1 MTRKTGLLL
10 MPLCIIAL
18 FLTIFDFA
26 PRASMKGRRQG
37 EAVKPQPPLE
47 IGYRSPTARHKV
59 QVSDA
64 SLAGRIGARGGR
76 LVGNYETYQIYEVDT
91 ATIDSLASEPS
102 IAVRDEDNLVMLN
115 AGAID
120 TTGAEIQ
127 SARRPLGAFEG
138 KRMHLVQF
146 AAPVKPEWY
155 RALADTGAQIIT
167 YIPNNAYLVYGH
179 AKSLQAVQR
188 LAANVGQWDTP
199 YTSRQ
204 RLDASLAHPQS
215 ARGSKTRMDGE
226 PKHAVNLSVAG
237 HELYAVQLVA
247 DEAENQKTLALIDE
261 VKLEPVLKRER
272 FLNYVNIV
280 AALAPEVVA
289 EIAERADVVSI
300 QRWVMPKKM
309 DERQNM
315 IIAGNLTGNAPAP
328 GDYLAYL
335 AGRGFSFGAAT
346 FGVNVSDSGIDN
358 ATTTPNHFALYTTGD
373 ATTAASSRVVY
384 NRLEGRPNSG
394 STLQGCDGHGNIN
407 AHIIGGFVPT
417 GSVNGVNFAAAP
429 HADAQ
434 GFRYGLGVAPFVK
447 LGSSVIFDPNN
458 FTNPNYF
465 NLEARAYND
474 GMRIS
479 SNSWGADSSAYS
491 IDSQQYD
498 ALVRDAQPSNSV
510 FPTPGNQE
518 QVIVFAAGNAGG
530 AAGSIGF
537 PASAKNVISV
547 GAAENVHPFS
557 GVDGCGV
564 SDAGADNIN
573 DIVGFSSRGPTS
585 DGRRKPDIM
594 APGTHVTGGVAQA
607 ATANPVGSGS
617 GSKNACFN
625 GGGVCGGVSSF
636 FFPANQQYYTAS
648 SGTSHSTPAIAGAAA
663 LLRQH
668 FLNRGQAAPSPALTK
683 ALMMNSARYMTGA
696 GANDTLPSNNQGM
709 GELSL
714 NNYFDIFDAGHIL
727 RDQTAID
734 TFNASGQER
743 TFTGNIADNNK
754 PFRVT
759 LAWTDAP
766 GPTAGNAF
774 VNNLDLEVTIG
785 GQVYR
790 GNVFSGAH
798 ATTGGTADTRNNVES
813 VFLPAGAAAGNFVVR
828 VRGTNIAGNGVPGVG
843 GALDQDFALVVS
855 NAVAL
860 PAAVINAGAASLTS
874 ESVTPANNTPDP
886 GETVT
891 ANFPLN
897 NVGTSDTAN
906 LVATLQSS
914 GGITPVGNS
923 SRTYGVLAASGAPVS
938 QPFTFTA
945 AGACGSEVT
954 ATLALSDGAN
964 NLGTVTYTFHL
975 GTQSSATILS
985 QNFDTTNLPALPG
998 GWTSAHMGGTAD
1010 WITSNTRPD
1019 SAPHA
1024 AFAPNNPTVSS
1035 LELMTPSIAIS
1046 SSTARL
1052 TFRHAYNLEADST
1065 STVVGYDGMVLEIQI
1080 GAGSYT
1086 DIVAAGGNFL
1096 AGGYTRSIDTNY
1108 ANPISGR
1115 QAWSGLSAGTIDA
1128 PGYITSIVNLPRS
1141 AAGQN
1146 IRLRWRVATDSDS
1159 VAVGA
1164 AEVRIDSI
1172 AITDFISTC
1181 NTQACSIT
1189 CPANIFVA
1197 AEPGQNGAI
1206 VNYPN
1211 PAVTGSCQNVSGS
1224 PATGAFFPSG
1234 TTTVNVSTGAGAAC
1248 SFTVTVSQPLASST
1262 LAISEFRLRGA
1273 QGALDE
1279 YIEIVNLT
1287 DRPFTVA
1294 SGDNSG
1300 GWSIAA
1306 LDATGTQANIIAVI
1320 PNDTVIP
1327 ARGHYLIANNTPA
1340 TGYSLGN
1347 YGGTGNAIPNATYT
1361 ADIPDNT
1368 GIGLF
1373 NTSDAGQVNFGR
1385 RIDAVGFAGQSG
1397 ALASLFS
1404 EGDKLPDIGSSDGE
1418 YAFVRKQTTGI
1429 ARDTGDNARDFDFV
1443 SPDAGVF
1450 GAVQSL
1456 PGAPGPENLSSPTQ
1470 RNAGLKAS
1478 LVDPAC
1484 NAFGAADSACARHRD
1499 GTPDAANRS
1508 TLGTLSL
1515 RRKFTNKTGEPVT
1528 RLRFRIVDL
1537 TAGAAASSGTADL
1550 RARTSL
1556 DFVAT
1561 CADICLDTGSSA
1573 TDINGV
1579 TLETTAGANTGGINS
1594 TLAQGKITL
1603 DSKLAPGAST
1613 NVHFLLGVERNGSF
1627 RFLVNVEAVTSSISP
1642 LKGERKSGEQGGRR
1656 KAVR

>member
-1 MTRKTGLLL
+1 
-10 MPLCIIAL
+10 
-18 FLTIFDFA
+18 
-26 PRASMKGRRQG
+26 
-37 EAVKPQPPLE
+37 
-47 IGYRSPTARHKV
+47 
-59 QVSDA
+59 
-64 SLAGRIGARGGR
+64 
-76 LVGNYETYQIYEVDT
+76 
-91 ATIDSLASEPS
+91 
-102 IAVRDEDNLVMLN
+102 
-115 AGAID
+115 
-120 TTGAEIQ
+120 
-127 SARRPLGAFEG
+127 
-138 KRMHLVQF
+138 
-146 AAPVKPEWY
+146 
-155 RALADTGAQIIT
+155 
-167 YIPNNAYLVYGH
+167 
-179 AKSLQAVQR
+179 
-188 LAANVGQWDTP
+188 
-199 YTSRQ
+199 
-204 RLDASLAHPQS
+204 
-215 ARGSKTRMDGE
+215 
-226 PKHAVNLSVAG
+226 
-237 HELYAVQLVA
+237 
-247 DEAENQKTLALIDE
+247 

-289 EIAERADVVSI
+289 EIAERSDVVSI

-358 ATTTPNHFALYTTGD
+358 ATTTPNHFALYTAGD
-373 ATTAASSRVVY
+373 AANPASSRVVY
-384 NRLEGRPNSG
+384 NRLEGRANSG

-407 AHIIGGFVPT
+407 AHIIGGYVPT
-417 GSVNGVNFAAAP
+417 GIINGVNFAAAP

-465 NLEARAYND
+465 NLEAKAYHD

-479 SNSWGADSSAYS
+479 SNSWGADSSVYG

-537 PASAKNVISV
+537 PATAKNVISV
-547 GAAENVHPFS
+547 GAAENFHPFG

-564 SDAGADNIN
+564 GDAGADNVN
-573 DIVGFSSRGPTS
+573 DIVGFSSRGPTA

-594 APGTHVTGGVAQA
+594 APGTHVSGGVAQA
-607 ATANPVGSGS
+607 ALASPIGSGS

-668 FLNRGQAAPSPALTK
+668 FLNRGLAAPSPALTK
-683 ALMMNSARYMTGA
+683 GLMMNSARYMTGA
-696 GANDTLPSNNQGM
+696 NANDTLPSNNQGM

-714 NNYFDIFDAGHIL
+714 NNYFDIFDTAHIL
-727 RDQTAID
+727 RDQVAID
-734 TFNASGQER
+734 TFSASGQER
-743 TFTGNIADNNK
+743 IFTGNVSDNTK

-766 GPTAGNAF
+766 GPTTGNAF

-798 ATTGGTADTRNNVES
+798 ATTGGVSDTRNNVES

-828 VRGTNIAGNGVPGVG
+828 VKGTNIAGNGVPGVG

-891 ANFPLN
+891 ANFPLS

-906 LVATLQSS
+906 LVATLQTS

-923 SRTYGVLAASGAPVS
+923 SRTYGVVAASGAPVS

-945 AGACGSEVT
+945 AGTCGSEVT

-998 GWTSAHMGGTAD
+998 GWTSAHTGGTAD

-1035 LELMTPSIAIS
+1035 IELMTPPIAIS

-1086 DIVAAGGNFL
+1086 DIVAAGGK
-1096 AGGYTRSIDTNY
+1096 
-1108 ANPISGR
+1108 
-1115 QAWSGLSAGTIDA
+1115 
-1128 PGYITSIVNLPRS
+1128 LPRRRLHAKHRHELFQPDFG
-1141 AAGQN
+1141 AAGLERIVSRNHRCARLHYFNREPAAFSRRTKHQVALARGDRFGFSRRRRSRSAYRQHRPHRLHLDVQYTSLLDYVPGQYLCGSRTGTKRCDCQLLESVGDRLLPE
-1146 IRLRWRVATDSDS
+1146 RLR
-1159 VAVGA
+1159 
-1164 AEVRIDSI
+1164 
-1172 AITDFISTC
+1172 
-1181 NTQACSIT
+1181 Q
-1189 CPANIFVA
+1189 
-1197 AEPGQNGAI
+1197 PGDG
-1206 VNYPN
+1206 
-1211 PAVTGSCQNVSGS
+1211 T
-1224 PATGAFFPSG
+1224 FFPSG
-1234 TTTVNVSTGAGAAC
+1234 TTIVNVSTGAGAAC

-1279 YIEIVNLT
+1279 YIEIANLT
-1287 DRPFTVA
+1287 DQPFTVT

-1327 ARGHYLIANNTPA
+1327 ARGHYLIANNTPT

-1404 EGDKLPDIGSSDGE
+1404 EGDKLPDIGSGDGE

-1443 SPDAGVF
+1443 STDGGVF
-1450 GAVQSL
+1450 GTVQSL

-1499 GTPDAANRS
+1499 PTPDAVNRS

-1515 RRKFTNKTGEPVT
+1515 RRKFTNKTGEAGHAPALPH
-1528 RLRFRIVDL
+1528 RRSDGGGGSIVRH
-1537 TAGAAASSGTADL
+1537 G
-1550 RARTSL
+1550 
-1556 DFVAT
+1556 
-1561 CADICLDTGSSA
+1561 
-1573 TDINGV
+1573 
-1579 TLETTAGANTGGINS
+1579 
-1594 TLAQGKITL
+1594 
-1603 DSKLAPGAST
+1603 
-1613 NVHFLLGVERNGSF
+1613 
-1627 RFLVNVEAVTSSISP
+1627 
-1642 LKGERKSGEQGGRR
+1642 
-1656 KAVR
+1656 